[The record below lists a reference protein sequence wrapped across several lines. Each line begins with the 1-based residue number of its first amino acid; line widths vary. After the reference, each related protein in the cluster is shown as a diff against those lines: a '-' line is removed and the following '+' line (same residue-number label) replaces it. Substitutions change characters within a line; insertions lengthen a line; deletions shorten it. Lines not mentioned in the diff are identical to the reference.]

1 MKRAV
6 IFVLVIMLCLS
17 FAGCNDELSKEDI
30 ISLVNNNKDTI
41 LQDVS
46 EGDFSNCEKIPK
58 IKEITKHD
66 NYVEFYCGGKGMGG
80 ETSYCGFYYFANDDL
95 QAVLNVLA
103 QLIGGADTDVEV
115 TAEGNGYIWR
125 AAEGDNSLYV
135 EKIDNNL
142 YYYYQSY

>member
-30 ISLVNNNKDTI
+30 ISLVNDNKDTI

-46 EGDFSNCEKIPK
+46 EGNFSDCEKIPK

-103 QLIGGADTDVEV
+103 QLIGGADTDIEF
-115 TAEGNGYIWR
+115 TADGNGYIWR

>member
-17 FAGCNDELSKEDI
+17 FAGCNDELSKEDV
-30 ISLVNNNKDTI
+30 ISLVNDNKDTI

-46 EGDFSNCEKIPK
+46 EGNFSDCEKISE

-95 QAVLNVLA
+95 QTVLNELA
-103 QLIGGADTDVEV
+103 QLIGGADTV
-115 TAEGNGYIWR
+115 
-125 AAEGDNSLYV
+125 
-135 EKIDNNL
+135 
-142 YYYYQSY
+142 

>member
-17 FAGCNDELSKEDI
+17 FAGCNDELSKEDV
-30 ISLVNNNKDTI
+30 ISLVNDNKDTI

-103 QLIGGADTDVEV
+103 QLIGGADTDIEF
-115 TAEGNGYIWR
+115 TAEGSGYIWR

>member
-95 QAVLNVLA
+95 QTVLNELA
-103 QLIGGADTDVEV
+103 QLIGGADTDVEF

-142 YYYYQSY
+142 YFYYQSY

>member
-17 FAGCNDELSKEDI
+17 FAGCNDELSKEDV
-30 ISLVNNNKDTI
+30 ISLVNDNKDTI

-46 EGDFSNCEKIPK
+46 EGNLSDCEKISE

-95 QAVLNVLA
+95 QTVLNELA
-103 QLIGGADTDVEV
+103 QLIGRADTDIEF
-115 TAEGNGYIWR
+115 TAEGSGYIWR
-125 AAEGDNSLYV
+125 AAEGDNSLYI

>member
-103 QLIGGADTDVEV
+103 QLIGGADTDVEF
-115 TAEGNGYIWR
+115 TTEDNGYIWR
-125 AAEGDNSLYV
+125 AVEGDNSLYV

>member
-30 ISLVNNNKDTI
+30 ISLVNDNKDTI

-95 QAVLNVLA
+95 QTVLNELA
-103 QLIGGADTDVEV
+103 QLIGGADTDVEF

-135 EKIDNNL
+135 EKIDNKL
-142 YYYYQSY
+142 YFYYQSY

>member
-66 NYVEFYCGGKGMGG
+66 NFVEFYCGGKGMGG

-103 QLIGGADTDVEV
+103 QLIGGADTDVEF
-115 TAEGNGYIWR
+115 TTEDNGYIWR
-125 AAEGDNSLYV
+125 AVEGDNSLYV

>member
-17 FAGCNDELSKEDI
+17 FAGCNDELSKEDVF
-30 ISLVNNNKDTI
+30 SLVNDNKDTI

-46 EGDFSNCEKIPK
+46 EGDFSDCKKIAE
-58 IKEITKHD
+58 IKEITKYD
-66 NYVEFYCGGKGMGG
+66 NFVEFYCGGKGMGG

-95 QAVLNVLA
+95 QAVLDELA
-103 QLIGGADTDVEV
+103 QLIGGADTDVEFTV
-115 TAEGNGYIWR
+115 DCNGYIWR

>member
-1 MKRAV
+1 MKRVV

-103 QLIGGADTDVEV
+103 QLIGGADTDVEF
-115 TAEGNGYIWR
+115 TTEDNGYIWR
-125 AAEGDNSLYV
+125 AVEGDNSLYV